1 MNQNNLLTQD
11 MVENGRTDRLLF
23 EFRSFGQDFGE
34 AEVKLNDLGRNIVP
48 KESYD
53 YYILSEVNQTYNIL
67 IRNKRL
73 IIKELISTGDNLEKW
88 NVEVDQRFPISK
100 EIIENTFFPATGLEA
115 PNLEDKEYDIISFIE
130 EVVNQDPDLKIVE
143 VFKSKIEFI
152 HNNCNCEIS
161 RNLINGAFIKT
172 FNIESENIEELLET
186 LDKMKITGNFTNTNY
201 PLKIK
206 QIIGLEPL
214 KDYRI

>member
-1 MNQNNLLTQD
+1 MVGNMNR
-11 MVENGRTDRLLF
+11 EKLLF
-23 EFRSFGQDFGE
+23 EFRSFGQDFGQ
-34 AEVKLNDLGRNIVP
+34 AEEKLNMLGKNIAP

-73 IIKELISTGDNLEKW
+73 VIKELIATVENLEKW
-88 NVEVDQRFPISK
+88 NVEFDQHFPVSK
-100 EIIENTFFPATGLEA
+100 EIIENTFFPALGLEA
-115 PNLEDKEYDIISFIE
+115 PNLEDKDYDIITFIE
-130 EVVNQDPDLKIVE
+130 EVVNKDPDLKIVE
-143 VFKSKIEFI
+143 VFKSKVEFI
-152 HNNCNCEIS
+152 YNNCNCEIAS
-161 RNLINGAFIKT
+161 NLINGAFIKT
-172 FNIESENIEELLET
+172 FNIESENVKEVHNT
-186 LDKMKITGNFTNTNY
+186 LDELNITGNFINTNY

>member
-1 MNQNNLLTQD
+1 
-11 MVENGRTDRLLF
+11 MVENMSREKLLF

-34 AEVKLNDLGRNIVP
+34 AEEKLNMLGKDIAP

-53 YYILSEVNQTYNIL
+53 YYILSEVNHKYNIL

-73 IIKELISTGDNLEKW
+73 IIKELISTVENLEKW
-88 NVEVDQRFPISK
+88 NVEFDQHFPISK
-100 EIIENTFFPATGLEA
+100 EIIENTFFPAIGLEA
-115 PNLEDKEYDIISFIE
+115 PNLEEKEYDIISFIE

-152 HNNCNCEIS
+152 YNNCNCEIAK
-161 RNLINGAFIKT
+161 NLINGAFIKT
-172 FNIESENIEELLET
+172 FNIESENVRELLDT
-186 LDKMKITGNFTNTNY
+186 LDEMEITGNFTNTNY